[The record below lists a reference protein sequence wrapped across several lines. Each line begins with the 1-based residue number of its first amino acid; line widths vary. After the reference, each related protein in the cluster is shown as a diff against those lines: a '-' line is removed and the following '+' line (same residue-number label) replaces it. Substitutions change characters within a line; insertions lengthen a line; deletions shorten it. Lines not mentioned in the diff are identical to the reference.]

1 MSSFLSRL
9 LQRTFRPR
17 AERQQ
22 AEARRRLRMELLE
35 GRQMMAGDLGVIN
48 GTVYNDLTD
57 NGIDASD
64 PRLSGIQL
72 TLFRD
77 GGNGNF
83 DNGGADD
90 TQVATQTTN
99 AQGFY
104 NFSGL
109 TAGTYFVRQ
118 SAASGLIQR
127 PSQTVQQV
135 IVTPAQADGSIG
147 VLLDSF
153 NEGQQIAAARVG
165 GPTPVSNFLAVAGIA
180 GGERDIFAD
189 ATGGITGDQVEIRVD
204 NENVADLLAFSSDA
218 GTTGVRSVVWDGAD
232 GNAVAI
238 DSTTGLGGINLTANG
253 ATGFRMKI
261 GTDIASN
268 VILRVFSGPNNASI
282 ATVAMPVTP
291 GGLATGTLFIPFSS
305 FTNLNGSGASFTS
318 VRAIQMEFDGA
329 AAADGQVDFIETA
342 GSTAQVVNFANL
354 QPLSLGGTVWR
365 DTNNNSLLDSGESGI
380 NNVTLQL
387 YSDTNNNGTI
397 QIGTD
402 TLVGTTTSVSNG
414 TYQFLNLFPGT
425 YLVLIPISQLGTG
438 QPLAGLNP
446 SSVVANPENN
456 VDGDNNGALIA
467 GVGVATTAIVLAAG
481 AESTTDG
488 DTNSNTN
495 LTVDFGF
502 VEPQNTSVDLAIT
515 KSSNLNPA
523 IAGQNLTYTLNVV
536 NNGPGTASGIRVI
549 DNLPDGFTVINVS
562 STSGSQVTGSPLGD
576 VVVDIPSLVSGQSAI
591 VTIVVAV
598 PSSYAISLVNEA
610 SVGLINSSGFIDTN
624 LNNNSTTLTTP
635 VERRIDLAVTKTGTP
650 NPLSL
655 GQTLTYTVNFVNDG
669 PSDASQVRIVD
680 NIPDGLKFTTITGTI
695 DGVAIPS
702 SAFTIPATAQDDN
715 AANNDDILI
724 QIGNLTRGTTGSI
737 TLTAVILP
745 GIQSSISNVAT
756 ISTTATGLIE
766 ANANN
771 NQATANTTVNA
782 SANFVITKVG
792 SPSAVNAGGNLVY
805 TIDVTNNGPADA
817 TNVVIADNIPDGI
830 QVLASNVTVTFA
842 GSSTP
847 AVVVPPSASD
857 TIANNPDNITISIP
871 SMVRNSGGT
880 NNPTPGSTARVVI
893 TARVLPETRGSLVNQ
908 ASVAATEAQSSVSST
923 ATTTVNNQVDLA
935 ITKIDLADPVVTGST
950 LSYTLTVTNVGS
962 STANNVRI
970 TDLLPNQLA
979 FVSGST
985 STGGSVTNI
994 NGTLTA
1000 NIGTLPPGGS
1010 ATVTINTTVQSTTPG
1025 IITNTAT
1032 VAADEV
1038 DSNTSNNSAT
1048 ATTTLESLRVIS
1060 GKVFLD
1066 QNYSRTLDGGDPG
1079 IPSVGLTLFRLDGG
1093 NRTQVAQTNSDSA
1106 GNYQFGGL
1114 TRGAYEIEQN
1124 ASNRT
1129 FQGSPIVDGTQD
1141 LPGFGGTLIANNR
1154 IRVDITSADSPNNN
1168 FLWYQVSWYLC
1179 GDDAPAFV

>member
-268 VILRVFSGPNNASI
+268 VILP
-282 ATVAMPVTP
+282 
-291 GGLATGTLFIPFSS
+291 
-305 FTNLNGSGASFTS
+305 
-318 VRAIQMEFDGA
+318 
-329 AAADGQVDFIETA
+329 ADGQVDFIETA

-1000 NIGTLPPGGS
+1000 NLGTLPPGGS